1 MCQKKKT
8 DREIKI
14 FYVESHKIEHMG
26 NAFVCS
32 IFLPIFLE
40 RVIKK
45 PLIVC
50 YWGNLLLSVE
60 RAADGS
66 RFIFYFLR

>member
-1 MCQKKKT
+1 MCQKKKP

-32 IFLPIFLE
+32 IFLE

-50 YWGNLLLSVE
+50 YWENLLLSVE